1 MLQGKGQTI
10 GNKDGAEPSGPN
22 SGSSPGVE
30 RGKESGDTKASESRA
45 NNESPTSSKIDN
57 SVNLPP
63 ETNFSG
69 AIGFMFG
76 GTPTVHMNINPT
88 SEKKRSGHGT

>member
-1 MLQGKGQTI
+1 M
-10 GNKDGAEPSGPN
+10 
-22 SGSSPGVE
+22 E
-30 RGKESGDTKASESRA
+30 RGKESGDTKASES
-45 NNESPTSSKIDN
+45 NEGPTGSITDN
-57 SVNLPP
+57 SVHFPP

-69 AIGFMFG
+69 AIGFMIG